1 MLCCVQTRPGSSGW
15 VIFDECV
22 FSRNQAPDGW
32 GGAAWSGSGH
42 VIFAACTFV
51 DNAAMGGGA
60 LHMVD
65 GGLVGGCRFAGN
77 RATSRAVRLYFHSR
91 NSNGNWIDVVY
102 VYRAAPRS
110 STATVTV

>member
-1 MLCCVQTRPGSSGW
+1 VLCCLQTRPGSSGW

-77 RATSRAVRLYFHSR
+77 RATSRAVR
-91 NSNGNWIDVVY
+91 
-102 VYRAAPRS
+102 
-110 STATVTV
+110 

>member
-77 RATSRAVRLYFHSR
+77 RATSRAVRLCFHSH
-91 NSNGNWIDVVY
+91 NSFLF
-102 VYRAAPRS
+102 S
-110 STATVTV
+110 